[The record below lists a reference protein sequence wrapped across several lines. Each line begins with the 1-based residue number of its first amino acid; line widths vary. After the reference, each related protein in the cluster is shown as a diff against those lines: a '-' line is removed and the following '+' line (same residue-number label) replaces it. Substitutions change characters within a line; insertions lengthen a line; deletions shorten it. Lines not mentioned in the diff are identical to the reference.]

1 MLLRRRPAPLLRHS
15 PILPWPLRTV
25 GRHTARRR
33 SMRRL
38 LGESDILAYLAIIT
52 VRLIE
57 LHRVLKPTG
66 SLYLHCDTMVRHYPK
81 VLLDAVFDPRNF
93 VNEVIWKR
101 STAHNDR
108 AQGAKHYV

>member
-1 MLLRRRPAPLLRHS
+1 
-15 PILPWPLRTV
+15 
-25 GRHTARRR
+25 
-33 SMRRL
+33 MRRL
-38 LGESDILAYLAIIT
+38 LGESDILVYLAIIT

-66 SLYLHCDTMVRHYPK
+66 SLYLHCDTTVRHYLK

-101 STAHNDR
+101 STAHNDH
-108 AQGAKHYV
+108 AQGAKHYGRLHGTLLVYATSQHYTWKQLY